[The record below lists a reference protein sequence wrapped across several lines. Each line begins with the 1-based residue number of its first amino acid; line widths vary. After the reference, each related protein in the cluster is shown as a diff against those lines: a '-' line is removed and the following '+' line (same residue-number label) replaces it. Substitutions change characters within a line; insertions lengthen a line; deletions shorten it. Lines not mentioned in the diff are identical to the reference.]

1 MKKGLVLDPRDNVG
15 IVIESV
21 SAGDEVKFSNGAL
34 IKSISDLPMPH
45 KVALID
51 IAEGDT
57 VIKYGEV
64 IGYTTAHV
72 KQGEFVHAHN
82 LDSEKIMK

>member
-15 IVIESV
+15 IVIETV
-21 SAGDEVKFSNGAL
+21 SAGDEVKFSNGAV
-34 IKSISDLPMPH
+34 IKSISDLLMPH
-45 KVALID
+45 KIALAD

-64 IGYTTAHV
+64 IGYTTADV

-82 LDSEKIMK
+82 IDSEKIMK